1 MTIKWQWP
9 EASFVPK
16 IISPHIVCAVAIEHF
31 WLYDM
36 MQCWGPSHSNCSSP
50 AFPSLNNHVF
60 ETQATAP
67 LCYWQRTSI
76 TAPMGQLLA
85 LLLPNTSFCFSST
98 EHIKGTH
105 NIYLITATYP
115 SVLEVSH
122 TCKYSMFLESQEA
135 NQGYT
140 HIQDTCVF
148 CVSYTHLFTS
158 QNKQLITQP
167 QNTFFHLYCL
177 LTNRMRPPVPPRL

>member
-1 MTIKWQWP
+1 MTWCNA
-9 EASFVPK
+9 EDL
-16 IISPHIVCAVAIEHF
+16 H
-31 WLYDM
+31 
-36 MQCWGPSHSNCSSP
+36 
-50 AFPSLNNHVF
+50 
-60 ETQATAP
+60 TATAALQLFP
-67 LCYWQRTSI
+67 HWIITSLRPKQQPPFCYWQRTSI

-177 LTNRMRPPVPPRL
+177 LTNRMCPPVPPRL